1 MGAFNLIYTGKLENW
16 NITKILRSENPF
28 IGTFKVIYPRK
39 LEYYEVKKSDIAK
52 YKTWILRSK
61 II

>member
-28 IGTFKVIYPRK
+28 IGTFNVISPRK
-39 LEYYEVKKSDIAK
+39 LEYYEVKKIRYCEVQNLDITK
-52 YKTWILRSK
+52 
-61 II
+61 